1 MTVTVWIGLTSQ
13 KAKSTIDSD
22 GRIVRNY
29 SHDYLYQTDALSR
42 PTAADIAAHLG
53 IVPGSPYG
61 DDANAIAGAIEISSR
76 MTRIPHLAYDLHV
89 DWSTATTLPLAVDTD
104 PTTMR
109 TLWTIEPTIQSTY
122 IFEDR
127 AKNLILNTAGQPF
140 DGGVPADVR
149 YGTVTATRNI
159 NASGYDKT
167 AVLANSGKWN
177 SASYL
182 GAAIETLQVDI
193 KSTETYEG
201 GYHFWKEVYTF
212 TYRPKGIQPRPA
224 NVGFY
229 QRTGIG
235 SNDLLHIT
243 ERDFDGTSP
252 TDNKVQEP
260 EPLDDHGILVPI
272 SARPGSC
279 KFIVVDFYDSMDFA
293 TFAL

>member
-1 MTVTVWIGLTSQ
+1 MTVWIGLTSQ

-22 GRIVRNY
+22 GRLVRTY
-29 SHDYLYQTDALSR
+29 AHDYLYQTDAGSR
-42 PTAADIAAHLG
+42 PTAADIAADLG
-53 IVPGSPYG
+53 IAPGSPYG
-61 DDANAIAGAIEISSR
+61 DDANATAGGIEISSR
-76 MTRIPHLAYDLHV
+76 MTRIPHLAYDIHV
-89 DWSTATTLPLAVDTD
+89 DWATNFTLPQTVDTD

-109 TLWTIEPTIQSTY
+109 TIWTIDPTIQSTY
-122 IFEDR
+122 KFKDR
-127 AKNLILNTAGQPF
+127 LGKLILNTAGQPF
-140 DGGVPADVR
+140 DGGVPVDVR

-159 NASGYDKT
+159 TASGYNKST
-167 AVLANSGKWN
+167 VLANSGKWN
-177 SASYL
+177 SVSYL

-193 KSTETYEG
+193 KSSEKYEG
-201 GYHFWKEVYTF
+201 GYHFWQEVYTF
-212 TYRPKGIQPRPA
+212 TYKPEGIQPRPA

-260 EPLDDHGILVPI
+260 EPLDADGILVPI
-272 SARPGSC
+272 SARPASC
-279 KFIVVDFYDSMDFA
+279 IFVVVNAYDSMDFT